1 MRTTIEL
8 DNESRA
14 KLMALAAKRGL
25 RGYSELVQEA
35 VTEYLAKE
43 EQREQAVQ
51 EVMELSGSL
60 SADEAKQVEERIEAT
75 WKRWS
80 LPTRP

>member
-1 MRTTIEL
+1 VRTTIEL

-60 SADEAKQVEERIEAT
+60 SADEAKQVEEGIEAT
-75 WKRWS
+75 WKCWS

>member
-60 SADEAKQVEERIEAT
+60 SADEAKQVEEGIEAT

>member
-1 MRTTIEL
+1 
-8 DNESRA
+8 
-14 KLMALAAKRGL
+14 
-25 RGYSELVQEA
+25 
-35 VTEYLAKE
+35 EYLAKE

>member
-1 MRTTIEL
+1 VRTTIEL